1 MKKSVLF
8 LISIC
13 SLCLLN
19 GCGGGGSVSPP
30 PPPPPPPIPSSVP
43 FVSQPLS
50 PAAVVPGGAAF
61 TLTVNGTGFVSG
73 STVKWN
79 GSARTT
85 SFVSTSQLTANI
97 PATDIANANTASVT
111 VVNPTPGGG
120 TSNAAFFETT
130 RPTSSVSWSI
140 TSALATG
147 TGPSSVATEDF
158 NGDGKL
164 DLVVT
169 NSGSNDISVFLG
181 KGDGTFQASV
191 NYPAGTSPDSVAVG
205 DFNGDAK
212 LDLAVANHG
221 SNDVSVFLG
230 KGDGTFQAAVNYPA
244 GTNPSSVAVGDFN
257 GDGKLDLAVA
267 NFGSLNVSVLL
278 GNGDG
283 TFQTAVDYGA
293 GSNPSSVAVGDFN
306 GDGKLDLA
314 VANANSGGFGNG
326 NGSILLGNGDGT
338 FQATVNYN
346 AGTNPSSVAVGDF
359 NGDGKLDLALAN
371 ADIFNFGVGGISIL
385 LGNGDGTFKTA
396 VDYGAGSNP
405 SSVTVADFNG
415 DGKLDLA
422 ATNGTSV
429 GILLGNGDGTFQP
442 PVDYAAGSSPSSLAV
457 GDFNGD
463 GRLDIAVADRA
474 SSTVSVLLQPGLSGP
489 NATLAPTILTFA
501 TEVVGTTSPV
511 QSVLLSNN
519 GTATLNITSI
529 AASTNFGESDNC
541 GSSLAAGTSCNISV
555 TFGPTAIDN
564 LIGTLTIT
572 DSAPGSPQTVSLNGV
587 GTVVKLI
594 PASMSFQCTPLCG
607 SQAAT
612 LTNTGAT
619 TLTISNI
626 TITSNKASVND
637 RGGFAQTNN
646 CTPSLGAGQSC
657 SITVR
662 FIGAFNFS
670 YKGALNV
677 NDNGGGGRQIVSLRG
692 FAR

>member
-1 MKKSVLF
+1 MKKSELF

-13 SLCLLN
+13 SLCLLSA
-19 GCGGGGSVSPP
+19 CGGGGSIS

-50 PAAVVPGGAAF
+50 PTAVVPGGAAF

-97 PATDIANANTASVT
+97 PASDVANANTASVT

-120 TSNAAFFETT
+120 TSNVAFFETT

-147 TGPSSVATEDF
+147 TNPSSVATEDF

-164 DLVVT
+164 DMVVT
-169 NSGSNDISVFLG
+169 NGGSNDISILLG
-181 KGDGTFQASV
+181 NGDGAFQAAV
-191 NYPAGTSPDSVAVG
+191 NYPAGTNPNSVAVG
-205 DFNGDAK
+205 DFNGDGK
-212 LDLAVANHG
+212 LDIAVANHG

-230 KGDGTFQAAVNYPA
+230 KGDGTFQAAVSYPA
-244 GTNPSSVAVGDFN
+244 GTNPESVAAGDFN
-257 GDGKLDLAVA
+257 GDGKLDVAVA

-283 TFQTAVDYGA
+283 TFQTAVDYGT

-314 VANANSGGFGNG
+314 VANANSSG
-326 NGSILLGNGDGT
+326 NGSGNVSVLLGNGDGT
-338 FQATVNYN
+338 FQAAVNYS
-346 AGTNPSSVAVGDF
+346 AGTNPSSIAVGDF
-359 NGDGKLDLALAN
+359 NGDGKQDLAVAN
-371 ADIFNFGVGGISIL
+371 ADIFNFGVSGISIL

-396 VDYGAGSNP
+396 VNHGAEAGFL
-405 SSVTVADFNG
+405 TVADLNG

-422 ATNGTSV
+422 ATNGKSV

-442 PVDYAAGSSPSSLAV
+442 QVEYAAGSSPSSLAV

-474 SSTVSVLLQPGLSGP
+474 NSTVSVLLQPGLSGP
-489 NATLAPTILTFA
+489 NATLSPTILTFA
-501 TEVVGTTSPV
+501 IQVVGTTSFS

-529 AASTNFGESDNC
+529 AASTNFGETDNC
-541 GSSLAAGTSCNISV
+541 GSSLTAGTSCNINV
-555 TFGPTAIDN
+555 TFTPTAIDN
-564 LIGTLTIT
+564 LAGTLTIT
-572 DSAPGSPQTVSLNGV
+572 DNASGSPQTVSLNGV
-587 GTVVKLI
+587 GTVVKLV
-594 PASMSFQCTPLCG
+594 PGSMNFQCTPLCG
-607 SQAAT
+607 SQIAK

-626 TITSNKASVND
+626 SITSNKASVND
-637 RGGFAQTNN
+637 HGGFAQTNN
-646 CTPSLGAGQSC
+646 CTPSLGAGQFC
-657 SITVR
+657 SITVN
-662 FIGAFNFS
+662 FIGAFNFT
-670 YKGALNV
+670 YKGALIV
-677 NDNGGGGRQIVSLRG
+677 NDNGGGGGQIVSLRG
-692 FAR
+692 FAP